1 MKVLQNRGQLAI
13 FESTTISARNDQ
25 LPRIDEWSVTLPKII
40 FPRLP
45 GNATSY
51 GSFEVKLA
59 KLSEVPLA
67 LLVKGC

>member
-1 MKVLQNRGQLAI
+1 MTFFVFAKG
-13 FESTTISARNDQ
+13 
-25 LPRIDEWSVTLPKII
+25 RIAVMTQREATLPKII

-45 GNATSY
+45 RNATSY

-67 LLVKGC
+67 LQVKGC